1 MTERKFNFS
10 GFSVLLILAII
21 VGFSSC
27 KGKKKATEVSDPNEV
42 RNEIEEEIE
51 EMEDEDADRASSEE
65 MARSQRLQN
74 YFRAIASAPSLQ
86 SANGSISETL
96 TMFSNPN
103 VPVLIII
110 YRDGGVVD
118 YDEPTTIKKYLEYLK
133 DTKNSMATV
142 EEMVLD
148 NNGKIAELVL
158 RK

>member
-1 MTERKFNFS
+1 MKKRKFNFS
-10 GFSVLLILAII
+10 SFPLLLVLAMI

-27 KGKKKATEVSDPNEV
+27 KSKKKTTEVSDTDKA
-42 RNEIEEEIE
+42 RTEIEAEIADAEEDE
-51 EMEDEDADRASSEE
+51 EMASSEE
-65 MARSQRLQN
+65 TASSQRLQN
-74 YFRAIASAPSLQ
+74 YFRAIANAPSLQ

-96 TMFSNPN
+96 TMFSSPD
-103 VPVLIII
+103 VPVLIVI
-110 YRDGGVVD
+110 YKEGGITD

-133 DTKNSMATV
+133 DTKKNMATV